1 MWTQNRMSWESW
13 ILSWEVSFKWREQGF
28 YKVETGYFSI
38 FFVRRV
44 CKNILLWNISNDSKI
59 ITRNFLQ
66 LFQQKFVKNIRLLK
80 YPVLKISCFYWS
92 VFDSKSWNCEFVR
105 VKSLAS
111 RIWFTNI
118 YFLKII
124 NNRGGNQLE
133 NQRMERHIETINWEF
148 ETGFFWLVLT
158 KVLWYLS
165 IIYKNT
171 SLDAW
176 LWAGGMGQTP
186 GPEPKGITKL

>member
-133 NQRMERHIETINWEF
+133 NQRMERHIETIKVDLYWQRF
-148 ETGFFWLVLT
+148 YGIYRSFT
-158 KVLWYLS
+158 KTRPFVALGRGDGA
-165 IIYKNT
+165 
-171 SLDAW
+171 DAR
-176 LWAGGMGQTP
+176 ARA
-186 GPEPKGITKL
+186 